1 MITKIQDMKPGEYFK
16 VDSSEGGVTKAPCTR
31 RILAI
36 GETAIASDD
45 RNDQGY
51 YYKLKMENY
60 LGTVKTTNG
69 MVLHQFSK

>member
-1 MITKIQDMKPGEYFK
+1 MITNIQEMKPGEHFK
-16 VDSSEGGVTKAPCTR
+16 IDSPDGGIVKAPCTR

-36 GETAIASDD
+36 GETSIASDD
-45 RNDQGY
+45 RKDQGY

-60 LGTVKTTNG
+60 LGTIQTTDG